1 MDIPPAPL
9 SIEVSI
15 TVEQIFEIVEMD
27 YTFEVPLESSK
38 PVSEGAKTVL
48 LETLVWLAQAKF
60 RLMLSWHDESIFRL
74 CNGVDPWATP
84 AACPEVWRPDVVFLN
99 AKEIEM
105 IGDSAEFWAM
115 EPGWAGQMG
124 IEGGIGTSPTY
135 FMSMLWQTQ
144 PSSAEVSC
152 RNVAQMAKPAPV
164 CDRDGVPSR
173 ALLWGVHGADG
184 LPRLPA
190 RHAAAPDLAVSRAT
204 PRVYSDAEA
213 CANNSRGKSALL
225 DNVHVSMASL
235 RVS

>member
-38 PVSEGAKTVL
+38 PVSEGVKTVL
-48 LETLVWLAQAKF
+48 LETWGWLAQAKF
-60 RLMLSWHDESIFRL
+60 RLMLSWHDEAIFRL

-124 IEGGIGTSPTY
+124 VEGGIGTSPSWIL
-135 FMSMLWQTQ
+135 FHV
-144 PSSAEVSC
+144 SA
-152 RNVAQMAKPAPV
+152 NLP
-164 CDRDGVPSR
+164 
-173 ALLWGVHGADG
+173 
-184 LPRLPA
+184 LPRSP
-190 RHAAAPDLAVSRAT
+190 VAT
-204 PRVYSDAEA
+204 L
-213 CANNSRGKSALL
+213 CK
-225 DNVHVSMASL
+225 
-235 RVS
+235 

>member
-124 IEGGIGTSPTY
+124 IEGGIGASP
-135 FMSMLWQTQ
+135 SH
-144 PSSAEVSC
+144 C
-152 RNVAQMAKPAPV
+152 RCCGRHSPP
-164 CDRDGVPSR
+164 
-173 ALLWGVHGADG
+173 
-184 LPRLPA
+184 LPRSPVATLRKWQNWLRFATGTAFLLARYSGVFTAPMGFQGFPLDTQQLPI
-190 RHAAAPDLAVSRAT
+190 
-204 PRVYSDAEA
+204 
-213 CANNSRGKSALL
+213 
-225 DNVHVSMASL
+225 SL
-235 RVS
+235 